1 MRLSDLIVESKD
13 RKATGS
19 LSIDNLLESVQS
31 HGLESAEALPIS
43 ARSSD
48 WTTLSSP
55 TRIARLFEFDSANK
69 LKYFIN
75 ELISY
80 QELKNHHALIKIDG
94 YNVTVESYTH
104 DVDTVTSL
112 DISLARFC
120 DEIYQDTRFFSK

>member
-1 MRLSDLIVESKD
+1 MRLSDLIVENKD
-13 RKATGS
+13 KKATGN
-19 LSIDNLLESVQS
+19 LSIDSLLESVQS
-31 HGLESAEALPIS
+31 HTLESERDLPIS

-48 WTTLSSP
+48 WTTLVGP
-55 TRIARLFEFDSANK
+55 TRLARLFEFDSVNK

-80 QELKNHHALIKIDG
+80 QELKNHHALVKIDG

-112 DISLARFC
+112 DVSLAKFC